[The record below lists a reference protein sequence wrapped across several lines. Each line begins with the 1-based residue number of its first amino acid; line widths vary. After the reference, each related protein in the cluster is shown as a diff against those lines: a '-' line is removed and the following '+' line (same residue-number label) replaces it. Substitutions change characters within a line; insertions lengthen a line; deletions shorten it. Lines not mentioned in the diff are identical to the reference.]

1 MNRMQLHQ
9 LVDELAEQDLVIL
22 ARVMQGLRA
31 TAPLVPPPA
40 RVPDPVGHSPS
51 PVVEAQAT
59 SLRGQLAQ
67 EYGRLMRQESPEDS
81 SVLRKVMFTPLS
93 ELLSWVNQPA
103 NPTQGK

>member
-1 MNRMQLHQ
+1 MNRTQLHQ
-9 LVDELAEQDLVIL
+9 LVDELPEQDLMVL
-22 ARVMQGLRA
+22 ARIMQGLRA
-31 TAPLVPPPA
+31 TAPLTPPPA
-40 RVPDPVGHSPS
+40 RMPEPIGRLAT

-59 SLRGQLAQ
+59 TLRGQLAQ

-103 NPTQGK
+103 SPNQGK